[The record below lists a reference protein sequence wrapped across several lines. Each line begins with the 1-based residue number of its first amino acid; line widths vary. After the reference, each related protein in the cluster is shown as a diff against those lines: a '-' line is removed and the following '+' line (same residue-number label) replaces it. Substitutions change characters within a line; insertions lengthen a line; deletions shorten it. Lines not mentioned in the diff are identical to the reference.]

1 MRAFDVT
8 ETDGSEF
15 VIHFCSAGV
24 AIDWM
29 PLLSDWD
36 LDMAILSSTE
46 PTLSL
51 LITERKTKVGM
62 PENHAS
68 RLTTVSK

>member
-24 AIDWM
+24 ALDWM

-36 LDMAILSSTE
+36 LDMAILSSTDFNVF
-46 PTLSL
+46 
-51 LITERKTKVGM
+51 VGV
-62 PENHAS
+62 H
-68 RLTTVSK
+68 